1 MMLTPKQREA
11 VEREGSLC
19 VTAGAGTGK
28 TKVLVDRY
36 LRILEQGAAPVQGI
50 LALTFTEKAAAEM
63 RERVRK
69 ALMEKGK
76 AKEELLEDLHWASIS
91 TFHSFCSR
99 VLREFP
105 LESEVDPDFQ
115 VLDEVQADLLVEGA
129 FNALVYKAKGGPT
142 EEALVSL
149 LTLTGTWR
157 LRAYLLALYAKRG
170 AAERAFAKLEGPD
183 GAKAWWHAMSAEHRS
198 VLSRP

>member
-1 MMLTPKQREA
+1 M
-11 VEREGSLC
+11 
-19 VTAGAGTGK
+19 
-28 TKVLVDRY
+28 
-36 LRILEQGAAPVQGI
+36 QGI

-69 ALMEKGK
+69 ALMEQGK
-76 AKEELLEDLHWASIS
+76 AKEDLLEDLHWASIS
-91 TFHSFCSR
+91 TFHSFCAR

-115 VLDEVQADLLVEGA
+115 VLDEVQADLLVDDA
-129 FNALVYKAKGGPT
+129 FDALVYKSTGGPT

-149 LTLTGTWR
+149 LTLAGTWR

-170 AAERAFAKLEGPD
+170 AAERAFAKLEGTD
-183 GAKAWWHAMSAEHRS
+183 GAKAWWYAMQRRAPFPPGPGHEAGPGTDEGPE
-198 VLSRP
+198 RPERPDPSDIPVMATRA